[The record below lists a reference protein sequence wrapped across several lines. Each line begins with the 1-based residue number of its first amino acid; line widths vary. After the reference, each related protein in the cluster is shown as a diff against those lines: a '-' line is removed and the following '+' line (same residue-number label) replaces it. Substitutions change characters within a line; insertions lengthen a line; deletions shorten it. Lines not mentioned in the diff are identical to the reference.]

1 MRFRAV
7 SIVLALAVIGLATPG
22 TASAQVGV
30 LAGLNVANVNFD
42 VTDTNVSVNGDSQT
56 GLVAGLSF
64 NVPVQSMFSVEVDA
78 LFAQKGTKFTFAEF
92 GRVDTGKMKLNYVD
106 VPVMG
111 KVNLTGAAPV
121 GVHLLFGP
129 SFNFKISEKFE
140 ENGVEL
146 DDDEEDQIETVE
158 TALVIGGG
166 VHMGG
171 FRIDLRYGM
180 GLSNILKDSA
190 SDGFL
195 TGKNKVFSILVG
207 FGS

>member
-1 MRFRAV
+1 MKYRAAA
-7 SIVLALAVIGLATPG
+7 IVLVLAAIGLATPS

-30 LAGLNVANVNFD
+30 LVGLNVANVNFD
-42 VTDTNVSVNGDSQT
+42 VTDTNVSVNGDAQT

-64 NVPVQSMFSVEVDA
+64 NMPVQSIFSVEVDA

-92 GRVDTGKMKLNYVD
+92 GLVDTGKMKLNYVD
-106 VPVMG
+106 VPVLG
-111 KVNLTGAAPV
+111 KFNLTGPAPV
-121 GVHLLFGP
+121 GVHLLVGP

-146 DDDEEDQIETVE
+146 DDEEEDQIETVE

-166 VHMGG
+166 VHMGA
-171 FRIDLRYGM
+171 FRVDVRYGI

-190 SDGFL
+190 SDGFFV
-195 TGKNKVFSILVG
+195 GKNRVFSILVG
-207 FGS
+207 IGS